1 MVSHVCKYSLVENTH
16 TTHNQEI
23 CVLALALPTY
33 YASLEKLHIVS
44 HFLLHKKGLTM
55 TSQDY
60 GEEER

>member
-23 CVLALALPTY
+23 CILALALPTY
-33 YASLEKLHIVS
+33 SASLGSCILCLI
-44 HFLLHKKGLTM
+44 FLLHKKGLTL

-60 GEEER
+60 CEE